1 MAISIKASNFHCSN
15 HKNNFHIKLFDISSS
30 RLTQKYL
37 LTWLIGSY
45 RSVINFIT
53 GTYFVLCRNNVITKA
68 SFFRIMHL
76 HFKIACMMFVKSFE
90 NFKITQGLAAQ
101 SVACC
106 YLGYLGHLLW
116 SKYYFTMFGKKSKW
130 MIHYHVI
137 HYNIDES

>member
-1 MAISIKASNFHCSN
+1 MAISSKQLSLYCSY

-90 NFKITQGLAAQ
+90 NFKITQGLAQ

-116 SKYYFTMFGKKSKW
+116 SKHYFIMFGKKNKW
-130 MIHYHVI
+130 II
-137 HYNIDES
+137 QCNCIELIN